1 MLFAFALA
9 ACTTETPDSS
19 DNGDSGGDTAPTI
32 TAPPLVINEVL
43 AKNDTYNTDN
53 AGENDDWVELYNPS
67 DTILQLDGFYL
78 SDTESEPTLYQFP
91 AGKGVQGHGY
101 LVVWCD
107 KAQAEQETTEELH
120 ATFKLGAK
128 GDFVFLSYAE
138 DNQVVTADSVRW
150 DSTQT
155 ADIAAARVPDGSKN
169 WVNQAPTYDES
180 NGG

>member
-1 MLFAFALA
+1 MLLAFALA
-9 ACTTETPDSS
+9 ACTTEDPDSDDS
-19 DNGDSGGDTAPTI
+19 GDTSGDSGPTI

-43 AKNDTYNTDN
+43 AKNDAYNTDN
-53 AGENDDWVELYNPS
+53 AGEYDDWLELYNPS

-78 SDTESEPTLYQFP
+78 TDTESEPTLYQFP
-91 AGKGVQGHGY
+91 AGKGIQGQGY

-107 KAQAEQETTEELH
+107 KQVEQETADELH

-128 GDFVFLSYAE
+128 GDFVFLSYSE

-150 DSTQT
+150 DSDQT
-155 ADIAAARVPDGSKN
+155 ADLAAARVPDGSKN
-169 WVNQAPTYDES
+169 WVNQPPTYDES